1 MEESEITT
9 LIEASPR
16 NDLTFTSGDITY
28 NLVPF
33 IVLIIL
39 IFALRIFSLIGLDLF
54 GGLDS
59 GSSGSGYGSSSY
71 DAPSTSYGSPSS
83 GYGAPSSSYGSP
95 SSSYGSPSSSYGSPS
110 SSYGSPSS
118 SYGLKTGQDLYYLYP
133 GAATSID
140 DNFGNIDLTKTDN
153 DYLTRLL
160 NVNTGATQGNIAGVN
175 VQYPSYN
182 PYLAAVQLQQQ
193 QLQEQQLQQLQ
204 QQNLQGVK
212 KRK

>member
-95 SSSYGSPSSSYGSPS
+95 SSSYGSPSSSYG
-110 SSYGSPSS
+110 
-118 SYGLKTGQDLYYLYP
+118 LKTGQDLYYLYP

-204 QQNLQGVK
+204 QQNIQGIK

>member
-1 MEESEITT
+1 MEESEIKT
-9 LIEASPR
+9 LIDASPR

-59 GSSGSGYGSSSY
+59 GTSGSGYGSSSY

-83 GYGAPSSSYGSP
+83 GYGA
-95 SSSYGSPSSSYGSPS
+95 
-110 SSYGSPSS
+110 PSS

-204 QQNLQGVK
+204 QQNLQGIK

>member
-1 MEESEITT
+1 MEESEIKT
-9 LIEASPR
+9 LIDASPR

-59 GSSGSGYGSSSY
+59 GTSGSGYGSSSY
-71 DAPSTSYGSPSS
+71 DAPSSSYGSPSS
-83 GYGAPSSSYGSP
+83 GYGA
-95 SSSYGSPSSSYGSPS
+95 PSSSYGSPS

-193 QLQEQQLQQLQ
+193 QLQEQQQLQQLQ
-204 QQNLQGVK
+204 QNLQGIK